1 MSRPIKF
8 RAWYVTGERMI
19 TVNEDGGYATVP
31 SLAELFRLADIN
43 RYELM
48 QFTGLQDKNGT
59 PIYEGDIVRGSE
71 TNWIEPGEVKWYQS
85 WCQFGVDWAWLSNQ
99 PMFARL
105 EYEVIGNVYE
115 TPDLMNGPVEGIT
128 PSSPTTR
135 D

>member
-59 PIYEGDIVRGSE
+59 PIYEGDIVTGRNHKDEAGDPRKVEWS
-71 TNWIEPGEVKWYQS
+71 NSGYHANNLPL
-85 WCQFGVDWAWLSNQ
+85 WALNKC
-99 PMFARL
+99 
-105 EYEVIGNVYE
+105 EVIGNIYE
-115 TPDLMNGPVEGIT
+115 NPDLLKEE
-128 PSSPTTR
+128 
-135 D
+135 